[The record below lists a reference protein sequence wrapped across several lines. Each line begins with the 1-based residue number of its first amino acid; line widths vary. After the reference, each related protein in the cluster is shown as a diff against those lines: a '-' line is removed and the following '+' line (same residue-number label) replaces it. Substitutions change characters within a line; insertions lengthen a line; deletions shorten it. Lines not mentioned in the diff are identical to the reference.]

1 MAELPKLTQKAS
13 NDAVKLAAIK
23 DALDRTGLGANQT
36 MRLELEASFGAILE
50 NYDGVAWTADVDD
63 KEAEIAELKAE
74 LARPRR
80 YDGATLTDGHEDEE
94 PLTGEVVY
102 HLREGRYPLVRRRNV
117 RHRRATRQPE
127 AVRASPVPAPLG
139 TLVPT
144 GERTQPVW
152 RTFFAGAKVAQR
164 SSVRTEGPGAWQ
176 TLVVRP
182 ATKYRATKRS
192 GPGVRHRPA
201 SLSGSTLD
209 PADAEAR
216 RQLELEL
223 AVALPRRTCCPDVH
237 ATNHAMLG

>member
-1 MAELPKLTQKAS
+1 LNELPLLSTTLTAASDGLMAELPKLTQKAS

-144 GERTQPVW
+144 GKRTPTSLAYVLC
-152 RTFFAGAKVAQR
+152 RR
-164 SSVRTEGPGAWQ
+164 EGCAAFI
-176 TLVVRP
+176 RP
-182 ATKYRATKRS
+182 
-192 GPGVRHRPA
+192 H
-201 SLSGSTLD
+201 
-209 PADAEAR
+209 
-216 RQLELEL
+216 
-223 AVALPRRTCCPDVH
+223 
-237 ATNHAMLG
+237 